1 MAKLKYSVRFVSFPC
16 IHRTMTPRRIIGNH
30 PESITVLAN
39 EPDGHR
45 KVALTSLKQPEKG
58 QNTGKKKLFIY
69 PFIRRNGKQIFSII
83 PSHYNNNNNSKEKT
97 SSRRWLCVF
106 CIYTFSFA
114 SHEWL
119 VDV

>member
-58 QNTGKKKLFIY
+58 QNTGKKKTVYLSIYSSEWKTDFFNY
-69 PFIRRNGKQIFSII
+69 PF
-83 PSHYNNNNNSKEKT
+83 T
-97 SSRRWLCVF
+97 L
-106 CIYTFSFA
+106 
-114 SHEWL
+114 
-119 VDV
+119 